1 MAEASHAV
9 FLSYAAEDAGT
20 AQRICDALRA
30 AGIEV
35 WLDQS
40 ELRGGDA
47 WDRQIRERIRDC
59 RLFIALISAHT
70 EARDEGYFRRE
81 WKLAVDRTHDM
92 LEKKAF
98 LLPVAI
104 DGTPER
110 GAAVPDKFHEVQ
122 WTRLPAGETP
132 PAFIERVR
140 RLLLPEGST
149 AARPRG
155 SAVSA
160 TVSAI
165 GKPVGAS
172 WWSNPVLLAIG
183 AVVGFAAL
191 AYVARDIW
199 TSRHSPSAEPTASVA
214 SDIAPLPSALPA
226 HTVAVLPFENLS
238 AEPSDGFLATGIA
251 ESVLHRLASVKSLSV
266 IARTSS
272 FTFRGRDVDARD
284 IGRKLNARYLVE
296 GSVQRAGDHLRVTAQ
311 LLDASTGNDVW
322 SLRLERHMG
331 DIFELQD
338 EISGKVTDAIGVSLA
353 AEPGKTSSQRT
364 PKLDAYLAYIEGR
377 SLLST
382 FKIAD
387 AEAGIDRLRRATSID
402 PNFAAAY
409 AEEAHALRFLQWLLC
424 TGERPTDP
432 EVERQAAALN
442 DKALSLD
449 PQLGEAW
456 VERAYGRAQ
465 QQSSNEA
472 YDAAIDADFRKGL
485 ALAPNYAQGYELYG
499 EWLDAHGRTD
509 DALPM
514 VERARQLD
522 PLTPRSHYFKGLIL
536 RNRGELDQAVALFL
550 EALRVNPTYHPALTH
565 LGGIESFRGNFAE
578 GAKFIERAIA
588 ADPKTE
594 WIRGHALWLY
604 LDLGDVEAARD
615 VVAGGPPRVPY
626 LLCVSLYLGEE
637 QRAAAQLYALPRGD
651 LKAVVLSTLDDC
663 PTAVI
668 HDDALKRGDYGR
680 ALRALEAC
688 LTEDLDLIVSHLGD
702 DFRTTCAI
710 RYASILMA
718 MGERDRAGKLLHAIL
733 TAMQRNKIYSFG
745 VGAQDRG
752 FALALLGDTDGAL
765 TAFETAY
772 ADMKAGWWYVIDHA
786 PELQGLRAHP
796 RFQSLAK
803 QVTDNAAKQAALL
816 AAMRHAGEVPYRPPS
831 SATAQ

>member
-1 MAEASHAV
+1 
-9 FLSYAAEDAGT
+9 
-20 AQRICDALRA
+20 
-30 AGIEV
+30 
-35 WLDQS
+35 
-40 ELRGGDA
+40 
-47 WDRQIRERIRDC
+47 
-59 RLFIALISAHT
+59 
-70 EARDEGYFRRE
+70 
-81 WKLAVDRTHDM
+81 
-92 LEKKAF
+92 
-98 LLPVAI
+98 
-104 DGTPER
+104 
-110 GAAVPDKFHEVQ
+110 
-122 WTRLPAGETP
+122 
-132 PAFIERVR
+132 
-140 RLLLPEGST
+140 
-149 AARPRG
+149 
-155 SAVSA
+155 
-160 TVSAI
+160 
-165 GKPVGAS
+165 
-172 WWSNPVLLAIG
+172 
-183 AVVGFAAL
+183 
-191 AYVARDIW
+191 
-199 TSRHSPSAEPTASVA
+199 
-214 SDIAPLPSALPA
+214 
-226 HTVAVLPFENLS
+226 
-238 AEPSDGFLATGIA
+238 
-251 ESVLHRLASVKSLSV
+251 
-266 IARTSS
+266 
-272 FTFRGRDVDARD
+272 
-284 IGRKLNARYLVE
+284 
-296 GSVQRAGDHLRVTAQ
+296 
-311 LLDASTGNDVW
+311 
-322 SLRLERHMG
+322 
-331 DIFELQD
+331 
-338 EISGKVTDAIGVSLA
+338 
-353 AEPGKTSSQRT
+353 
-364 PKLDAYLAYIEGR
+364 
-377 SLLST
+377 
-382 FKIAD
+382 
-387 AEAGIDRLRRATSID
+387 
-402 PNFAAAY
+402 
-409 AEEAHALRFLQWLLC
+409 
-424 TGERPTDP
+424 
-432 EVERQAAALN
+432 
-442 DKALSLD
+442 
-449 PQLGEAW
+449 
-456 VERAYGRAQ
+456 
-465 QQSSNEA
+465 
-472 YDAAIDADFRKGL
+472 
-485 ALAPNYAQGYELYG
+485 
-499 EWLDAHGRTD
+499 
-509 DALPM
+509 M